1 MHEVKTDADRKQFL
15 ELPVAIYKNDPNW
28 IRPLDKDIEEVFDPA
43 KNKFFRKGECS
54 RWILKDD
61 AGKNIGRIAAF
72 VNSQYKNE
80 QPTGGIGFFECI
92 NDQSAA
98 NFMFDHCRQ
107 WLQER
112 GMEAMDGP
120 INFGERDK
128 WWGLQV
134 EGFQPPLYGMN
145 YNPEYYKSLFYNYG
159 FNVYY
164 EQICFALKVENRLQE
179 KFYEAYDKYSK
190 DPDYSA
196 RHIEKSRLQKY
207 ATDFT
212 YIYNKAWA
220 GHGGGKELEEKTV
233 QTMFRTM
240 KSVIDESIMWF
251 IYYKEEPIGF
261 WVNLPDLNQYF
272 KHMNGKF
279 GLLQKLYFLWLKT
292 FGKCSRFV
300 GLVFGI
306 IPEFQG
312 KGVDGYLIMSG
323 ARVIQSAAKYADYEM
338 QWIGDFNPKMINIG
352 ESLGTYR
359 SRKLQTLRYL
369 FDRDK
374 EFKRHPMIS

>member
-179 KFYEAYDKYSK
+179 KFYEAYDKY
-190 DPDYSA
+190 
-196 RHIEKSRLQKY
+196 RC
-207 ATDFT
+207 
-212 YIYNKAWA
+212 W
-220 GHGGGKELEEKTV
+220 
-233 QTMFRTM
+233 
-240 KSVIDESIMWF
+240 
-251 IYYKEEPIGF
+251 PI
-261 WVNLPDLNQYF
+261 
-272 KHMNGKF
+272 
-279 GLLQKLYFLWLKT
+279 
-292 FGKCSRFV
+292 
-300 GLVFGI
+300 
-306 IPEFQG
+306 
-312 KGVDGYLIMSG
+312 
-323 ARVIQSAAKYADYEM
+323 
-338 QWIGDFNPKMINIG
+338 
-352 ESLGTYR
+352 
-359 SRKLQTLRYL
+359 
-369 FDRDK
+369 
-374 EFKRHPMIS
+374 